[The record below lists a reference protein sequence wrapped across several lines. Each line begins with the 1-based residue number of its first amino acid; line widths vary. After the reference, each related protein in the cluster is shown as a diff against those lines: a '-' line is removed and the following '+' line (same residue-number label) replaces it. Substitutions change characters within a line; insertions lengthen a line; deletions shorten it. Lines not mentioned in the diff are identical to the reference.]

1 MDNNYEPGVIPPPPP
16 NIVAPVDPV
25 APPPVQDAEVV
36 PDEPKVEHKYR
47 LVRGSGDPVYL
58 IKDNYRHWVMN
69 LQVMEKLGYK
79 LGEEEKLTQAEM
91 NTFLPGKAI
100 TMENVGEYL

>member
-1 MDNNYEPGVIPPPPP
+1 MIDMNAGIIPPPAP
-16 NIVAPVDPV
+16 NISPVVDTPIPAPI
-25 APPPVQDAEVV
+25 QEAEVV
-36 PDEPKVEHKYR
+36 ADEAKVEHKYR
-47 LVRGSGDPVYL
+47 VVRGSGDPVYL

-91 NTFLPGKAI
+91 NTFVPGKAI
-100 TMENVGEYL
+100 TMENVGDFL